1 MNHTWGILD
10 LRIHVGHLQSQ
21 ILHACQSFPFA
32 VMQTR
37 TDIETAFSSQ
47 AWQTFSINSDKGMST
62 SHRQVEGSFI
72 NTLQLFLC
80 ELQTGFE
87 LKQKGEG

>member
-10 LRIHVGHLQSQ
+10 LRIHVGHLQSH

-37 TDIETAFSSQ
+37 TKCSSDIETAFSSQ
-47 AWQTFSINSDKGMST
+47 AWQTLSINSDKGMST

-72 NTLQLFLC
+72 NTLQLFCASSNLV
-80 ELQTGFE
+80 LN
-87 LKQKGEG
+87 